1 MDTRYL
7 QSFVAVAEHGSFAEA
22 AHRLGL
28 TAAAIAARV
37 QALEDS
43 LFGLRRL
50 ASRSVVLIA
59 LTHVRR
65 FGATSHLVRPAGL
78 TAKNGR
84 HCRRPNVLALSD
96 QAKVAMNFH

>member
-59 LTHVRR
+59 PIHNDC
-65 FGATSHLVRPAGL
+65 GL
-78 TAKNGR
+78 SLCQRAETLDCWAVSSSFVQR
-84 HCRRPNVLALSD
+84 
-96 QAKVAMNFH
+96 